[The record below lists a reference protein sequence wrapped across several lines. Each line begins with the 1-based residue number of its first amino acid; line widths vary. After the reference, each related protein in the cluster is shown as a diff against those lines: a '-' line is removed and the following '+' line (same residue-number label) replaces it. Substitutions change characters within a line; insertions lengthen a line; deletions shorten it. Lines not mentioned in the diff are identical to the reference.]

1 MQAACWST
9 PLKRLVVARLWSSLS
24 IYLFV
29 FFVLY
34 LTLNSLGEM
43 EPEKRWQER
52 LKAASKW
59 LGCYAILT
67 ATGAAADEDA
77 EDEE

>member
-1 MQAACWST
+1 M
-9 PLKRLVVARLWSSLS
+9 LWSSLA

-29 FFVLY
+29 FCVLY
-34 LTLNSLGEM
+34 LTLSSLAGL

-67 ATGAAADEDA
+67 ATGAAAEEGG